1 MRLKPLEKVW
11 IQSNQT
17 VYPGI
22 IISDIEPAYI
32 VLKFD
37 IAIWRRVICLE
48 NELSHRKNDFSEHMF
63 SVRQNFLSQQIA

>member
-22 IISDIEPAYI
+22 VIADIEPAYI

-37 IAIWRRVICLE
+37 TVIWRRVICME
-48 NELSHRKNDFSEHMF
+48 NELSHRKNDFSEYMF
-63 SVRQNFLSQQIA
+63 SARRNFLPASV